1 LRHASM
7 YLFIGV
13 MWLLILAGGGILVI
27 AVSKISISGYGNTID
42 FLIASVI
49 KAVIA
54 ISFVIVWIVVLTKL
68 KNRIFQKQ
76 IMS

>member
-1 LRHASM
+1 MKHTPM
-7 YLFIGV
+7 YVFIVV

-27 AVSKISISGYGNTID
+27 AVSKISISGYGNEID
-42 FLIASVI
+42 FLIASMI

-54 ISFVIVWIVVLTKL
+54 ILFVIVWVVVLSKL

-76 IMS
+76 IGS

>member
-1 LRHASM
+1 M
-7 YLFIGV
+7 YYFIAI

-27 AVSKISISGYGNTID
+27 AVSKISISGYGDAPD

-49 KAVIA
+49 KALIA
-54 ISFVIVWIVVLTKL
+54 VLFVVLWVVVLSKL

-76 IMS
+76 IKP